1 MADGESKPSELGPF
15 AAGLLGRCPRCGKGP
30 LFSGFLTPASH
41 CSACG
46 LDYSFIDSG
55 DGPAVFVSL
64 IGGLLA
70 LGAALWAE
78 IVYEPPVWVQMAIF
92 LPLAIIVC
100 LGLLRPFKG
109 ALIAL
114 QYRHKAEEGRWRS

>member
-1 MADGESKPSELGPF
+1 MAIGENKRPQVSPF
-15 AAGLLGRCPRCGKGP
+15 AAGLMGRCPRCGKGP
-30 LFSGFLTPASH
+30 LFSGFLAPAAR
-41 CSACG
+41 CSSCG

-64 IGGLLA
+64 AGGLIA

-78 IVYEPPVWVQMAIF
+78 IVYEPPIWVEMAVF
-92 LPLAIIVC
+92 LPLAVAVC

-109 ALIAL
+109 VLIAL
-114 QYRHKAEEGRWRS
+114 QYRLKAEEGRWRD